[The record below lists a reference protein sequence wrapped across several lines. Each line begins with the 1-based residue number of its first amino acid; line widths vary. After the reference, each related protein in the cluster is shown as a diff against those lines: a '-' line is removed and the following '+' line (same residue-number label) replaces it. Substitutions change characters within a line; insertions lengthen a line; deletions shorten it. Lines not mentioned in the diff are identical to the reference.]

1 MKVGVIFA
9 PQTNLSLNMLLRK
22 PLLAFLCSIPFIIHA
37 QPSIKLESKQVQL
50 KSGKQFTLQVPQ
62 GYQITVAG
70 EVEHRLRFM
79 AKSPDGRLFATDM
92 YNRGDNRLGRV
103 IIFEQW
109 NEQQKKFNKT
119 TEYLTK
125 LRNPNQVAFYSAAGQ
140 HFIYI
145 AETGFIKRYKYA
157 AGDNRPSDTGT
168 IVARFPDYGLDYKYG
183 GWHLTRSLTF
193 HNNKLYVS
201 IGSSCNACIEKEGI
215 RACVLEMDPDGKN
228 SRIFAKGLRNSVAI
242 KWVNNQFWAT
252 SMGRDQI
259 GPDKPEDLMHT
270 IVKDGFYG
278 WPYYYQ
284 YRKKVYPDPE
294 FKDSIKPKGMQP
306 PPVAQT
312 GFKAHSAPLGF
323 DYLTGFS
330 DSSLNNSFLVALHGS
345 TMVSRQRG
353 NEVVQVM
360 KDGSYRTIVGGFLQG
375 KTEAQRY
382 GRPCDVLQNSRNSF
396 FVTDDKN
403 GVLYYIYKP

>member
-1 MKVGVIFA
+1 M
-9 PQTNLSLNMLLRK
+9 
-22 PLLAFLCSIPFIIHA
+22 
-37 QPSIKLESKQVQL
+37 
-50 KSGKQFTLQVPQ
+50 LQVPQ
-62 GYQITVAG
+62 GYQIAVAG
-70 EVEHRLRFM
+70 EVEHRLRFL

-92 YNRGDNRLGRV
+92 FNRGDNRLGRV

-109 NEQQKKFNKT
+109 NEGLKRFDKT

-125 LRNPNQVAFYSAAGQ
+125 LRNPNQVAFYSTGGQ

-145 AETGFIKRYKYA
+145 AETGFVKRYKYL
-157 AGDNRPSDTGT
+157 AGDTAPHDTGT
-168 IVARFPDYGLDYKYG
+168 IIARFPDYGLDYKYG
-183 GWHLTRSLTF
+183 GWHLTRSMAF

-215 RACVLEMDPDGKN
+215 RACVMEMDPDGRNAKV
-228 SRIFAKGLRNSVAI
+228 FAKGLRNSVAI
-242 KWVNNQFWAT
+242 KWVNNQFWVT

-284 YRKKVYPDPE
+284 FNKKVYPDPQ
-294 FKDSIKPKGMQP
+294 FKDSVKPKNMQP

-312 GFKAHSAPLGF
+312 GFKAHTAPLGF
-323 DYLTGFS
+323 DYFSGFV
-330 DSSLNNSFLVALHGS
+330 DTLLNNSFLVALHGS
-345 TMVSRQRG
+345 TTVSRQRG

-360 KDGSYRTIVGGFLQG
+360 KDGSSRTVIAGFLQG
-375 KTEAQRY
+375 KTEANRY
-382 GRPCDVLQNSRNSF
+382 GRPCDVLQYSNKSF

-403 GVLYYIYKP
+403 GVLYYLYKP